1 MKKIFII
8 SALLICTGLSAQ
20 RADIRKAAE
29 RYKNA
34 NTVITNVTQT
44 RHNTAIAQDMIAQ
57 GHFYYKKPNCQ
68 SMIFKD
74 VKEMLLAVDNTFVMV
89 KDGKQRTARAKGK
102 GNNPFEV
109 LQSVFRNLLSADDET
124 SLSELADVKLTKQG
138 DICTIIITPTVTDSK
153 VKRRMMFTSCVATID
168 LKVAELHRLRINEQG
183 GNYTQYDF
191 SNYLFNAEVSDSV
204 FDVNAVQ

>member
-1 MKKIFII
+1 
-8 SALLICTGLSAQ
+8 
-20 RADIRKAAE
+20 
-29 RYKNA
+29 
-34 NTVITNVTQT
+34 
-44 RHNTAIAQDMIAQ
+44 
-57 GHFYYKKPNCQ
+57 
-68 SMIFKD
+68 
-74 VKEMLLAVDNTFVMV
+74 MLLAVDNTFVMV